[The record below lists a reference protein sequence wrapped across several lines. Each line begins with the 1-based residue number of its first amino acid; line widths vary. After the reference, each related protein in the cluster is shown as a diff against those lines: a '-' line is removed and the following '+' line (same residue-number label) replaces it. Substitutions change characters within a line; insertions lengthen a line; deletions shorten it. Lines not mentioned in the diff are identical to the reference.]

1 VLHVDVHTLAETP
14 RFGPENW
21 GQLLDR
27 IEQGEGSGRRV
38 VTAVRFDGV
47 AMPTFRDPSAL
58 KRSLRTLGPIE
69 IETTTVDD
77 LLRESARAAN
87 ESVAPL
93 QRAITRIG
101 DSLRRS
107 AHIAPRDLQELIA
120 SVQMLTEVT
129 IMLAASCSAAAKPRC
144 DLDRVVPY
152 LRQALDGLLD
162 AQTAND
168 PAAAA
173 GVLERDLTAALD
185 QWSSTLCEAWS
196 F

>member
-1 VLHVDVHTLAETP
+1 VDVHALATNP
-14 RFGPENW
+14 GFGPENW

-27 IEQGEGSGRRV
+27 IEQGEGAERRV

-58 KRSLRTLGPIE
+58 TRSLRTLGPIE

-87 ESVAPL
+87 ESFAPL
-93 QRAITRIG
+93 RRAIARIG
-101 DSLRRS
+101 NSLRGS
-107 AHIAPRDLQELIA
+107 ADIAPRELRELIA

-129 IMLAASCSAAAKPRC
+129 IMLAASCSAAGKPRC

-152 LRQALDGLLD
+152 LRRAVEGLLD
-162 AQTAND
+162 AQAVND

-173 GVLERDLTAALD
+173 GVLERDLSAALD
-185 QWSSTLCEAWS
+185 QWSSTLSEAWS